1 MPSGGYRKPATAA
14 PVSGPGAMSRRTDG
28 GPGQPIRD
36 PGGLAYGDGQE
47 LRTQQQAAPMAG
59 RSVTAGS
66 TGSLADLISV
76 PTAPIADPTGYPD
89 EPLTAGVDAG
99 AGPGSEVLASA
110 GAASAP
116 TRVKLMAQLPMMMR
130 MAELPNTSP
139 EFRNLV
145 RYLRSQV

>member
-1 MPSGGYRKPATAA
+1 MASGGARTPTNPA

-59 RSVTAGS
+59 GRSVSVPSSGL
-66 TGSLADLISV
+66 GDLISA
-76 PTAPIADPTGYPD
+76 PTTPISEPTQFPE
-89 EPLTAGVDAG
+89 EPVTAGVDAG
-99 AGPGSEVLASA
+99 AGPGSEVLASRP
-110 GAASAP
+110 GP
-116 TRVKLMAQLPMMMR
+116 TRDKLKAQLPMMMR
-130 MAELPNTSP
+130 MAELPGTSP